1 MDFGKKF
8 AEFLFDESDEVAE
21 EKSRWKS
28 TKSGKQKSRCG
39 NSPVD
44 NYEFLKS
51 FAGGMKP
58 KGKKFRNEPLIVHEV
73 DEAVKERIFRSDV
86 ALQSS
91 SSDNNSKAFSG
102 SMCPDL
108 CTFYHGDSFNTHR
121 SLKPATDRKASD
133 CTQRLR
139 LADND
144 SVSIISDEDDDNLS
158 TMSSND
164 LADAEGSSGEQIL
177 EQEITSHEIDSS
189 IVLYP
194 EYVTYGRNCYRK
206 AHLTFFPSTIK
217 LDVLEKEGQMGS
229 LNFEWKT
236 VDLISIESRWL
247 DHFITAGVS
256 LHIKSEHPKLVGSGQ
271 KSGILE
277 VTFAVCDPWWI
288 YTKEQIKL
296 LSEQYKEK
304 WEVDLDSY
312 ELFED
317 ITYLEGDGDSISI
330 SKRDFQLLQPEK
342 FINDTIVDFYIEY
355 LKKKIKPA
363 NERVHFFNSFFF
375 RKLADFDE
383 NQFRLFDGKAAFQRV
398 RKWTKKVNIF
408 QKEYIFIPV
417 NFRLHWSLIVIC
429 HPGEVVN
436 FTDEELASSLKVP
449 CILHMDSIKGS
460 HRGLDNR
467 IRCYLWEEWKER
479 TGDAAEDISSKF
491 MNLRFLHLEV
501 PQQQNSYDCGLFML
515 HYMEHFVKQAP
526 INFNPLNNFISKA
539 WFHPKEASL
548 KRARIKS
555 LIFELAKTNSQQVL
569 PSGCNDKLSSELED
583 VNDEEAEVQFL
594 HETCDS
600 KEVSHG
606 NISDTHANRSRDVN
620 AKHMDINLLD
630 GDTNGPGLLTSSLEE
645 LQSHCEEF
653 PETGDNGGSLIP
665 GNDQNHGQL
674 VLYDPSQVVLSPIKE
689 SHETEDVGHSVT
701 NAKTN
706 KMDPFVACTDKCLSL
721 LRLKESSKDDDVLET
736 LVVEDS
742 DECCSSPSSDDVYE
756 TCVVED
762 SDSDDLGENFRGI
775 FSDQK
780 KAITAS
786 SSSSIRKDVAGK
798 YLSANRR
805 RQPVNSEARKRL
817 RRSSS
822 ADLQMM

>member
-1 MDFGKKF
+1 MHLGKKF

-28 TKSGKQKSRCG
+28 TKSGKKKSRCG

-44 NYEFLKS
+44 TYEFLKS
-51 FAGGMKP
+51 FAGGVKP
-58 KGKKFRNEPLIVHEV
+58 KGKKSRNEPVIVHEV
-73 DEAVKERIFRSDV
+73 DEAVKERIFRSDA

-91 SSDNNSKAFSG
+91 SSNNNSKAFSG
-102 SMCPDL
+102 SMCPDI
-108 CTFYHGDSFNTHR
+108 CTFYHGDSFNTPR
-121 SLKPATDRKASD
+121 SPKTATDRKPSD
-133 CTQRLR
+133 CTQRLH
-139 LADND
+139 LADD
-144 SVSIISDEDDDNLS
+144 ESVSIISDEDNDNLS

-164 LADAEGSSGEQIL
+164 LADAEGLSGKQIL
-177 EQEITSHEIDSS
+177 EQEITSPEMDPN
-189 IVLYP
+189 VVVYP

-206 AHLTFFPSTIK
+206 AHLTFFPISIK
-217 LDVLEKEGQMGS
+217 LDVSEEEWGMGS
-229 LNFEWKT
+229 LPFEWKIA
-236 VDLISIESRWL
+236 DLISIESRWL
-247 DHFITAGVS
+247 DHFVTAGVS
-256 LHIKSEHPKLVGSGQ
+256 LHIKSEHPKLANSGQ
-271 KSGILE
+271 ESGNLE
-277 VTFAVCDPWWI
+277 VTFAVCDPCWT
-288 YTKEQIKL
+288 YTEEQIKFL
-296 LSEQYKEK
+296 NEQYREK
-304 WEVDLDSY
+304 WEVNLDSY
-312 ELFED
+312 ESFED
-317 ITYLEGDGDSISI
+317 ITYLEGDCDSISI

-363 NERVHFFNSFFF
+363 DGRVHFFNSFFF

-383 NQFRLFDGKAAFQRV
+383 NQLRLFDAEAAFQRV

-436 FTDEELASSLKVP
+436 FTDEELVNSLKVP

-460 HRGLDNR
+460 HRGLENC

-479 TGDAAEDISSKF
+479 TSDAAEDISTKF

-515 HYMEHFVKQAP
+515 HYMELFVKKAP

-555 LIFELAKTNSQQVL
+555 LIFELVKTNSQRVL
-569 PSGCNDKLSSELED
+569 SSGCNDKLSSKLKD
-583 VNDEEAEVQFL
+583 VNEEEAEVQFL

-600 KEVSHG
+600 KELFNG
-606 NISDTHANRSRDVN
+606 NISGTCANRSRDVN

-630 GDTNGPGLLTSSLEE
+630 SDTNGLRLLTSFEE
-645 LQSHCEEF
+645 LQSHSEKF
-653 PETGDNGGSLIP
+653 PETGDNGGSLIAA
-665 GNDQNHGQL
+665 NDQNHGQL
-674 VLYDPSQVVLSPIKE
+674 VLYDPSQAVLSPIKE
-689 SHETEDVGHSVT
+689 SQETDSVT
-701 NAKTN
+701 NAKSI
-706 KMDPFVACTDKCLSL
+706 KMDSFVACTEKCLNL
-721 LRLKESSKDDDVLET
+721 LRLKESSKDDDNDDDVLET

-742 DECCSSPSSDDVYE
+742 DECCSSSSSDDVYE

-762 SDSDDLGENFRGI
+762 SDSDDLGESSCGI
-775 FSDQK
+775 FSNQK
-780 KAITAS
+780 KAIS
-786 SSSSIRKDVAGK
+786 SSSSIRKDDGGK
-798 YLSANRR
+798 YLNGNRR
-805 RQPVNSEARKRL
+805 RQPMGREARKRL
-817 RRSSS
+817 RRSPS
-822 ADLQMM
+822 ADLQMT